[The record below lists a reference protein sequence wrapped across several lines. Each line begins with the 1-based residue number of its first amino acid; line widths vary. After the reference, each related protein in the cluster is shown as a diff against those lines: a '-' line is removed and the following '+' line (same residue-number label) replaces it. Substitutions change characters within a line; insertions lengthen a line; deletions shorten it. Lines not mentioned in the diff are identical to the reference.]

1 MTKLSRK
8 AAVIAASTAVC
19 VLALGGVSSARAASA
34 TTHQTSTTSTW
45 QWAPINVSGTVASVG
60 TDSFTMTE
68 SGGTT
73 VTVDVTTTTTYA
85 ETGAVTAP
93 TGVTIGEQVTVT
105 PIAGTRSHAATI
117 TAAKVLV
124 VLTHVIGTVASV
136 GTDSF
141 TIQLQGGLILTV
153 NTTASTAFRENGTK
167 QPGVTVGQ
175 YVTAYGAPTAAD
187 PAQIDAQFVV
197 ISTPPV
203 PVAPAPGPGGTY
215 ATGQLISGTAS
226 AVDAT
231 SFVLTEADGTVLTID
246 TSTTTYGETGSP
258 TAPTGVVSGD
268 QVRVTPTTGT
278 LLTATTMTAARV
290 VIVLTQVT
298 GTVQS
303 VRLGSFAMQLFGGL
317 VVTVGTTSTTV
328 YTLDGNAATGVLVG
342 QKVTAYGAADGANP
356 SQLDAQFVD
365 AHTQSSTPGHH
376 DDDAD
381 DDDADDDDTTAPKVD
396 DEHAASSHEGDGDHH
411 GSDGA
416 GEGHGSWTGSA
427 DEGQAHAFLSGT
439 VSTVTGSNIMV
450 TEASGATAT
459 MVVTATTK
467 YVGMPGADTVAAIVP
482 GVTVKVVGTNDS
494 SGDLV
499 ALLVVIGTT
508 PPASEA
514 AGAPAVSDSHSH
526 GEQGRNSATPPGP
539 SATVTTNPTWSGG
552 SDSRHASD
560 QAGSA
565 ANAPVASSSPAPP
578 VTVPAGPGPGPAP
591 DAGAQGSNGQGS
603 QSHRGGSNSGS
614 RDGRG

>member
-1 MTKLSRK
+1 MRKLSRK
-8 AAVIAASTAVC
+8 AVVMAASTAVC

-34 TTHQTSTTSTW
+34 GTHQTSTTSTW
-45 QWAPINVSGTVASVG
+45 QWAPMNVSGTVASVG

-73 VTVDVTTTTTYA
+73 VTIDVTTTTAYA

-93 TGVTIGEQVTVT
+93 TGVTVGEQVTVT
-105 PIAGTRSHAATI
+105 PIAGTLAHAATI

-167 QPGVTVGQ
+167 QAGVTVGQ

-203 PVAPAPGPGGTY
+203 PAAPAPGPGGTY

-226 AVDAT
+226 AVDPT
-231 SFVLTEADGTVLTID
+231 SFVLTESDGTVLTID

-268 QVRVTPTTGT
+268 QVRVTPATGT

-303 VRLGSFAMQLFGGL
+303 VSLGSFAVQLFGGL

-342 QKVTAYGAADGANP
+342 QKVTAYGAGDGAKA

-365 AHTQSSTPGHH
+365 AHTQPSTPSNPS
-376 DDDAD
+376 
-381 DDDADDDDTTAPKVD
+381 DDADDDDTTAPKVD

-411 GSDGA
+411 GTDGA
-416 GEGHGSWTGSA
+416 GDGHGSWTGSA

-439 VSTVTGSNIMV
+439 VSTVTGSNVVV

-482 GVTVKVVGTNDS
+482 GVTVKAVGTNDS

-499 ALLVVIGTT
+499 ALFVVIGTT
-508 PPASEA
+508 PPAPEA

-526 GEQGRNSATPPGP
+526 GEQGWNSATSPGP

-552 SDSRHASD
+552 SDSRHSPD

-565 ANAPVASSSPAPP
+565 ANAPVATSSPAPP

-603 QSHRGGSNSGS
+603 QSQWGGSSSGS
-614 RDGRG
+614 GRSRGSSH